1 MSQQGAQLTG
11 EGPRAQ
17 AAGMMNMLMVLLS
30 LAAPAQDRVAAV
42 DRTLEAWVE
51 MWNSYDLD
59 EVDRLFVA
67 DESVTYFSSEYE
79 GLVEG
84 IGALREHHVGFG
96 FRAGGAPTGSRLW
109 LEDVEVR
116 WADGTAVVLAQWLFS
131 RPDAEGPPQKG
142 PVSFVLV
149 AGDDGYRILHAH
161 FANAPADG

>member
-1 MSQQGAQLTG
+1 MGQRRAQLTG

-17 AAGMMNMLMVLLS
+17 AAGMMNVLMVLLS
-30 LAAPAQDRVAAV
+30 LSASAQDRVTAV
-42 DRTLEAWVE
+42 DHALASWVE

-84 IGALREHHVGFG
+84 IDALRKHHVGFG

-116 WADGTAVVLAQWLFS
+116 WAGGTAVVLAQWLFA
-131 RPDAEGPPQKG
+131 RPDVEGPPQKG

-161 FANAPADG
+161 FANAPAGG